1 MVKVP
6 IYNLEGKEV
15 GVRALPDRIFGV
27 SVSPALVE
35 QAVVAQRAQGR
46 ATVAHTKTRAQV
58 RGGGKKPWR
67 QKGTGRARHGSIRSP
82 IWKGG
87 GVAHGPRPERNYS
100 LKLNQKAKQ
109 KALFMVLSDKVAS
122 KQLVLVDKLELP
134 SIKTKAFAQL
144 LKKLPVAASTLLVL
158 PAKNQQLE
166 KSSRNIPG
174 VTPIQGHSL
183 NVVDVLRH
191 RSLLMPE
198 QAVEVIERTY
208 RHGQPLEKSHGT
220 A

>member
-6 IYNLEGKEV
+6 VYNLEGKEV
-15 GVRALPDRIFGV
+15 GAKQLPDRIFGV

-35 QAVVAQRAQGR
+35 QAVVAQQAKGR
-46 ATVAHTKTRAQV
+46 ATVAHTKTRAEV

-100 LKLNQKAKQ
+100 IKLNQKAKQ
-109 KALFMVLSDKVAS
+109 KALFMVLSDKVAA
-122 KQLVLVDKLELP
+122 KQLILVDKLELP
-134 SIKTKAFAQL
+134 SIKTKAFVQI
-144 LKKLPVAASTLLVL
+144 LKKLPVASTTLLVL
-158 PAKNQQLE
+158 PAKSEQLE

-174 VTPIQGHSL
+174 VTPIQGNSL

-191 RSLLMPE
+191 RSVLMPE
-198 QAVEVIERTY
+198 QTVEVIERTF
-208 RHGQPLEKSHGT
+208 RHGRQSSLDHGT
-220 A
+220 V